1 MSVFEST
8 YPILQ
13 EPVIEFP
20 KYQIY
25 HQEDTLPKGIEYSAV
40 FELTPGKIVGSTSEL
55 PPQGQFEAVTAYPII
70 SDQLLNTYRGL
81 YFEDSLIPVQDPSPY
96 EVLPSNYELNLSQI
110 TYPDGS
116 LVNEGL
122 ASQLLFQRASM
133 KNQLLKKEEFD
144 YRQQGLIEMANHVAD
159 IRSGLLDQFSELKKM
174 EISDELE
181 VISNRKLIKQK
192 KEVFTASSKL
202 GDLIR
207 DFETLQRTVDTRI
220 TIDQSNNINTELLE
234 NINTKVEVGLS
245 RLRDHLIGEHDDD
258 LPQVVEDE
266 KVLLELLTN
275 MMPKSPKG
283 SKSGMLDRK
292 GIFTMNKTELK
303 KKAKEMGIGKTSTM
317 SVPELKHAILVKDLI
332 MLSISKK

>member
-13 EPVIEFP
+13 EPVIEYP

-40 FELTPGKIVGSTSEL
+40 FQLTPGKVVGATGEL

-81 YFEDSLIPVQDPSPY
+81 YFENSLIPVQDPSPY

-122 ASQLLFQRASM
+122 ASQLLLQRASM
-133 KNQLLKKEEFD
+133 KNELLKKEEFD
-144 YRQQGLIEMANHVAD
+144 YRQQGLTEMANHVAD

-192 KEVFTASSKL
+192 KDVFTASSKL

-207 DFETLQRTVDTRI
+207 KFENLQRTVDTRI

-234 NINTKVEVGLS
+234 DINNKVEVGLS

-266 KVLLELLTN
+266 KVLLELLTK
-275 MMPKSPKG
+275 MIPKSPKG
-283 SKSGMLDRK
+283 SKSGMLDK
-292 GIFTMNKTELK
+292 KSLFTMKRPELLE
-303 KKAKEMGIGKTSTM
+303 KAKEMEIKKISTM
-317 SVPELKHAILVKDLI
+317 KRQELIDAILKKNLI
-332 MLSISKK
+332 M